1 MNDTI
6 DKFEIFA
13 IIVNIAIRHLVVR
26 K

>member
-13 IIVNIAIRHLVVR
+13 IRVNIAIRHLVVR